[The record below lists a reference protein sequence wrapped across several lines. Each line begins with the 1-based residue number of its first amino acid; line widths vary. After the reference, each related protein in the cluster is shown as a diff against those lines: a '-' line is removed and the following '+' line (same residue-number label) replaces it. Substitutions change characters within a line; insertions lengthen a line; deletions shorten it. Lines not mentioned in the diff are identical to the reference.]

1 MSLCYERIPFHPDQ
15 TLGLSENRVRY
26 PSLPLP
32 SHCLKAHF
40 PHQHCNNLGS
50 KFRKTQGTLI
60 GQFLFP
66 CVNLNHY
73 DFVGTI
79 PTSHAAGCTKGGMA
93 GTKSEIVEELDR
105 AIDAASEA
113 EEILRDVG
121 DRVGEGKAMHTI
133 AVPWQMGLGSKAK

>member
-1 MSLCYERIPFHPDQ
+1 
-15 TLGLSENRVRY
+15 
-26 PSLPLP
+26 
-32 SHCLKAHF
+32 
-40 PHQHCNNLGS
+40 
-50 KFRKTQGTLI
+50 
-60 GQFLFP
+60 
-66 CVNLNHY
+66 
-73 DFVGTI
+73 
-79 PTSHAAGCTKGGMA
+79 MA